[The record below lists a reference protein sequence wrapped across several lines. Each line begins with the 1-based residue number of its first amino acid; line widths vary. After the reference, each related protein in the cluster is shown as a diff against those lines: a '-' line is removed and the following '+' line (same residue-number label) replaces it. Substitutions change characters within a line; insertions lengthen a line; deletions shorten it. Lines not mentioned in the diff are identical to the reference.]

1 MNLEQNLQRTG
12 SSRFE
17 SNVIDHFLCV
27 SHGLISE
34 CGHSRIQTLLL
45 SIYALTETIKGS
57 AIYVL
62 KMYKKSSRG
71 LVCKVQW
78 NVLKYIPTN
87 ATD

>member
-1 MNLEQNLQRTG
+1 M
-12 SSRFE
+12 
-17 SNVIDHFLCV
+17 CV

-34 CGHSRIQTLLL
+34 CGHSRMQTLLL
-45 SIYALTETIKGS
+45 SIYVLTETIKGS

-71 LVCKVQW
+71 LVCQVQW
-78 NVLKYIPTN
+78 NVLEYIPTN